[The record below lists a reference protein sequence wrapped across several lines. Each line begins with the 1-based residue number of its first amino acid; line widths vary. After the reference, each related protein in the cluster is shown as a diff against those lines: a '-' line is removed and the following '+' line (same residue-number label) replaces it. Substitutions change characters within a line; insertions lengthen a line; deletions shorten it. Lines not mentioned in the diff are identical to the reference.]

1 MTLERNRLIIFFHQ
15 TYSMKKK
22 LTIKDIAKELNVSI
36 STVSKAL
43 NDSHEIAEATKKRI
57 QAYAKEFKYKPNF
70 NALSLKNKKT
80 KTIAVL
86 IPNMLKYIYAQ
97 VFNGI
102 EQVANEAGYKII
114 TCVSNEK
121 TSKEIEILEMLSNG
135 SIDGFIISPALESGI
150 NKDYIHFQN
159 VIDEGFPIVMFDRVP
174 KELECDKVMI
184 KDHKATFNAVEH
196 LKNTGCKNIAFIST
210 HKKLSSTKKRK
221 KGYLQALEEFKL
233 DINENII
240 IDLSDY
246 NYKEYEK
253 IITPILEN
261 NKIDGVLTTNEAT
274 AIAAQKVALKLGYNI
289 PGNFSVIA
297 FSNGILAR
305 HASPQMTT
313 ISQHGEKMGAKA
325 AKLLIER
332 IETEVNNLPYV
343 TKIIKTDLVMRS
355 STKNFLK
362 LNYNS

>member
-1 MTLERNRLIIFFHQ
+1 
-15 TYSMKKK
+15 MKKK

-43 NDSHEIAEATKKRI
+43 NDSHEIANVTKERI
-57 QAYAKEFKYKPNF
+57 KTYAKKHNYKPNF

-102 EQVANEAGYKII
+102 EQVANDLGYKII

-121 TSKEIEILEMLSNG
+121 TNKEIEILEMLSNG
-135 SIDGFIISPALESGI
+135 SIDGFIISPAVETTI
-150 NKDYIHFQN
+150 NQEYQHFQE
-159 VIDEGFPIVMFDRVP
+159 VIDDGFPIVMFDRVP
-174 KELECDKVMI
+174 KELHCDKVII

-196 LKNTGCKNIAFIST
+196 LKDTGCTNIAFIST
-210 HKKLSSTKKRK
+210 NNKLPSTRKRK
-221 KGYLQALEEFKL
+221 RGYLKALEEFKL
-233 DINENII
+233 AINEDII
-240 IDLSDY
+240 IDLTGI
-246 NYKEYEK
+246 NYKEYEENL
-253 IITPILEN
+253 IPILEK
-261 NKIDGVLTTNEAT
+261 NKIDGVITTNEAT
-274 AIAAQKVALKLGYNI
+274 GIAVQKAAQKLGYTI

-313 ISQHGEKMGAKA
+313 ISKHGEKMGAKA
-325 AKLLIER
+325 AKLLIKR
-332 IETEVNNLPYV
+332 IEEGIEKPEYE
-343 TKIIKTDLVMRS
+343 TKIIKTDLVMRH
-355 STKNFLK
+355 STKPFLK
-362 LNYNS
+362 LNYK

>member
-1 MTLERNRLIIFFHQ
+1 MR
-15 TYSMKKK
+15 KK

-57 QAYAKEFKYKPNF
+57 QAYAKKFNYKPNF

-102 EQVANEAGYKII
+102 EQVANEQGYKII

-135 SIDGFIISPALESGI
+135 SIDGFIISPALETSI
-150 NKDYIHFQN
+150 QKKYDHFQD
-159 VIDEGFPIVMFDRVP
+159 VIDEGFPIVMFDRIP
-174 KELECDKVMI
+174 KELECDKVMV
-184 KDHKATFNAVEH
+184 KDHKATYNAVEH
-196 LKNTGCKNIAFIST
+196 LKNTGCSNIAFVST
-210 HKKLSSTKKRK
+210 HKKLTSTKKRK
-221 KGYLQALEEFKL
+221 KGYLKALEEFDLPVNPEIVL
-233 DINENII
+233 DLTDI
-240 IDLSDY
+240 

-253 IITPILEN
+253 ALIPVLEKH
-261 NKIDGVLTTNEAT
+261 KIDGVITTNEAT
-274 AIAAQKVALKLGYNI
+274 GIAVQKAAQKLGYNI
-289 PGNFSVIA
+289 PNNFSVIA

-325 AKLLIER
+325 AKLLIQR
-332 IETEVNNLPYV
+332 IENEEDKQPYE

-355 STKNFLK
+355 STKSFIK
-362 LNYNS
+362 LNYDA

>member
-1 MTLERNRLIIFFHQ
+1 
-15 TYSMKKK
+15 MKKK

-43 NDSHEIAEATKKRI
+43 NDSHEIADVTKKRI

-102 EQVANEAGYKII
+102 EQVANELGYKII

-135 SIDGFIISPALESGI
+135 SIDGFIISPALETSI
-150 NKDYIHFQN
+150 NKDYVHFQN
-159 VIDEGFPIVMFDRVP
+159 IIEEGFPIVMYDRAP
-174 KELECDKVMI
+174 KELDCDKVVI
-184 KDHKATFNAVEH
+184 KDHKATYNAVEH

-210 HKKLSSTKKRK
+210 HTKLASTKKRK
-221 KGYLQALEEFKL
+221 KGYIKALEEFGL
-233 DINENII
+233 DINREIM
-240 IDLSDY
+240 IDMTGIH
-246 NYKEYEK
+246 YKEYEK
-253 IITPILEN
+253 ILTPILEKH
-261 NKIDGVLTTNEAT
+261 KIDGVITTNEAT
-274 AIAAQKVALKLGYNI
+274 GIAIQKVAQKLGYKI
-289 PGNFSVIA
+289 PENFSVIA

-325 AKLLIER
+325 AKLLIQR
-332 IETEVNNLPYV
+332 IENENETLEYE
-343 TKIIKTDLVMRS
+343 TKIIQTDLVMRN
-355 STKNFLK
+355 STKKFLK
-362 LNYNS
+362 LNYNV

>member
-1 MTLERNRLIIFFHQ
+1 MTLEQNRLIIFFQ
-15 TYSMKKK
+15 QPYLMKKK

-43 NDSHEIAEATKKRI
+43 NDSHEIADVTKKRI

-135 SIDGFIISPALESGI
+135 SIDGFIISPALESSI

-159 VIDEGFPIVMFDRVP
+159 VIEEGFPIVMFDRVP
-174 KELECDKVMI
+174 KELDCDKVMI

-210 HKKLSSTKKRK
+210 HKKLGSTKKRK
-221 KGYLQALEEFKL
+221 KGYLQALEEFNL
-233 DINENII
+233 EINKDII
-240 IDLSDY
+240 IDLSGY
-246 NYKEYEK
+246 HYKEYES
-253 IITPILEN
+253 ILTPILEN
-261 NKIDGVLTTNEAT
+261 NKIDGVITTNEAT
-274 AIAAQKVALKLGYNI
+274 AIAIQKVAQKSGYNI

-332 IETEVNNLPYV
+332 IESNEEKKAYE

-362 LNYNS
+362 LNYK

>member
-1 MTLERNRLIIFFHQ
+1 
-15 TYSMKKK
+15 MKKK
-22 LTIKDIAKELNVSI
+22 LTIKDIAKELSVSI

-43 NDSHEIAEATKKRI
+43 NDSHEIAETTKKRI
-57 QAYAKEFKYKPNF
+57 QAYAKEFNYKPNF

-102 EQVANEAGYKII
+102 EQVANELGYKII

-135 SIDGFIISPALESGI
+135 SIDGFIISPALETSI
-150 NKDYIHFQN
+150 NKEYSHFQD
-159 VIDEGFPIVMFDRVP
+159 VLDEGFPIVMFDRIP
-174 KELECDKVMI
+174 KELDCDKVMI

-196 LKNTGCKNIAFIST
+196 LKNTGCTNIAFIST
-210 HKKLSSTKKRK
+210 NNKLTSTKKRK
-221 KGYLQALEEFKL
+221 KGYLKALEEFKL
-233 DINENII
+233 PANKDIMV
-240 IDLSDY
+240 DLTEI
-246 NYKEYEK
+246 NYKEYERAL
-253 IITPILEN
+253 TPMLEN
-261 NKIDGVLTTNEAT
+261 NQIDGVITTNEAT
-274 AIAAQKVALKLGYNI
+274 GIAIQKVAQKLGYSI

-325 AKLLIER
+325 AKLLIQR
-332 IETEVNNLPYV
+332 IEEDIENPDYE
-343 TKIIKTDLVMRS
+343 TKIIKTDLVMRN
-355 STKNFLK
+355 STKSFLK
-362 LNYNS
+362 LNYK

>member
-1 MTLERNRLIIFFHQ
+1 
-15 TYSMKKK
+15 MKKK

-43 NDSHEIAEATKKRI
+43 NDSHEIAEVTKDRI
-57 QAYAKEFKYKPNF
+57 KAYAKEFNYKPNF

-102 EQVANEAGYKII
+102 EQVANELGYKII

-121 TSKEIEILEMLSNG
+121 TDKEIEILEMLSNG
-135 SIDGFIISPALESGI
+135 SIDGFIISPALETCLQREW
-150 NKDYIHFQN
+150 KHFKN
-159 VIDEGFPIVMFDRVP
+159 IIDEGFPIVLYDRNI
-174 KELECDKVMI
+174 KALECDKVLI

-210 HKKLSSTKKRK
+210 NKKLASTKKRK
-221 KGYLQALEEFKL
+221 KGYLKGLDEFGL
-233 DINENII
+233 QVNENIM

-253 IITPILEN
+253 ALTPFLEKY
-261 NKIDGVLTTNEAT
+261 KIDGVITTNEAT
-274 AIAAQKVALKLGYNI
+274 GIAVQKVAQKLGYNI
-289 PGNFSVIA
+289 PSNFSVIA

-325 AKLLIER
+325 ARLLIQR
-332 IETEVNNLPYV
+332 IEDESNEIPYE
-343 TKIIKTDLVMRS
+343 TKIIKTDLVMRN
-355 STKNFLK
+355 STKKFLK
-362 LNYNS
+362 LNYDTQTKKNIV

>member
-1 MTLERNRLIIFFHQ
+1 
-15 TYSMKKK
+15 MKKK

-43 NDSHEIAEATKKRI
+43 NDSHEIAETTKKRI
-57 QAYAKEFKYKPNF
+57 QAYAKEFNYKPNF

-80 KTIAVL
+80 KTIAVI

-97 VFNGI
+97 VFKGI
-102 EQVANEAGYKII
+102 EEVANDLGYKII

-135 SIDGFIISPALESGI
+135 SIDGFIISPALETSEKKTY
-150 NKDYIHFQN
+150 NHFQD
-159 VIDEGFPIVMFDRVP
+159 VIDEGFPIVMFDRIP
-174 KELECDKVMI
+174 KELNCDKVTI
-184 KDHKATFNAVEH
+184 KDHKATYNAVEH
-196 LKNTGCKNIAFIST
+196 LKNTGCQNIAFIST
-210 HKKLSSTKKRK
+210 HKKLTSTKKRK
-221 KGYLQALEEFKL
+221 KGYLKALEDFDL
-233 DINENII
+233 PINEETIV
-240 IDLSDY
+240 DLTEI

-253 IITPILEN
+253 ALTPILEQH
-261 NKIDGVLTTNEAT
+261 KIDGVITTNEAT
-274 AIAAQKVALKLGYNI
+274 GIAIQKVAQKLGYKI
-289 PGNFSVIA
+289 PENFSVIA

-325 AKLLIER
+325 AKLLIQR
-332 IETEVNNLPYV
+332 IKEDKENTEYE

-355 STKNFLK
+355 STKSFLK
-362 LNYNS
+362 LNYDL